1 MAHVP
6 PKRDPQSTADVDLAL
21 LETVLDSLSELVASL
36 MGAACSTAPPRP
48 HLSFL
53 ALGGTEQHADE
64 ISRMVNAL
72 FGLTISSGEVMRSP
86 TPDSLARTIAIAWFE
101 ADGNVTDLLELMA
114 VIGDAE

>member
-6 PKRDPQSTADVDLAL
+6 AKRNPQSTADVDLAL
-21 LETVLDSLSELVASL
+21 METVLDSLSELVASL

-72 FGLTISSGEVMRSP
+72 FGLDLPADAVLRSP
-86 TPDSLARTIAIAWFE
+86 TPDSLARTIESSWGASPGDLVALVAAIA
-101 ADGNVTDLLELMA
+101 DD
-114 VIGDAE
+114 D